1 MSLVTATLLLSS
13 AFAWEVKT
21 NEAGNPLAW
30 GVPEVPFAVNTDGL
44 PAGVTEQ
51 GIVDAAQ
58 AAAAQF
64 SQVRGEPIRL
74 APEGT
79 TRAASLTYADEQ
91 NIVFFDEDWADYG
104 FDDSLLGVTNIWSY
118 DDGEIVAFDMVL
130 NAQHHEWTDRGDEG
144 RHDLANTLTHE
155 FGHAL
160 GLGHSGVAEA
170 TMFASATPGEL
181 VKRDLHTDD
190 LEAIVALYGG
200 QMPPAVAGNEAWPMA
215 CSTAPGAAPGA
226 AWLPALGAIAGLA
239 LLRRCR

>member
-1 MSLVTATLLLSS
+1 MSLLTAILILPT

-21 NEAGNPLAW
+21 NEAGNPMAW
-30 GVPEVPFAVNTDGL
+30 ATPEVPFAVNTDGL
-44 PAGVTEQ
+44 PAGVTER
-51 GIVDAAQ
+51 GIVEAAQ

-74 APEGT
+74 VSDGT
-79 TRAASLTYADEQ
+79 TRAASLTYADDQ

-130 NAQHHEWTDRGDEG
+130 NAQHHDWTDRGDEG

-160 GLGHSGVAEA
+160 GLGHSEVAEA
-170 TMFASATPGEL
+170 TMFASATPGEI
-181 VKRDLHTDD
+181 VKRDLHADD

-200 QMPPAVAGNEAWPMA
+200 QMPLAVAGNEPWPLA
-215 CSTAPGAAPGA
+215 CSTAPTAAPRA
-226 AWLPALGAIAGLA
+226 AWAIGLIAGLA
-239 LLRRCR
+239 LLRRRR